1 MPVGVLGN
9 DGGSVGFRVSLRF
22 FIVHMVHVAANQGQV
37 IYMQYTV
44 PSTELQGF
52 SLSPEPA
59 TDNYRASAGV
69 QERFQPLERL
79 LRVAWGHHGRLARPR
94 LIYPFVPWPPYS

>member
-1 MPVGVLGN
+1 
-9 DGGSVGFRVSLRF
+9 
-22 FIVHMVHVAANQGQV
+22 MVHVAANQGQV